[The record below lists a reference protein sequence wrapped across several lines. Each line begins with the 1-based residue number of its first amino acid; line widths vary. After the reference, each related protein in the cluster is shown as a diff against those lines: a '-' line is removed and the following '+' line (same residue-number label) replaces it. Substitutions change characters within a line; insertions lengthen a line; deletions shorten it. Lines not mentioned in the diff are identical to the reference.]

1 MDRLPFGIDRLDET
15 IAGGA
20 PAGSVVLLSG
30 EAGAG
35 AREFMQTVAVM
46 NGLAAADHELFE
58 RHYGRLAAAVRLPE
72 RISYLTVTTDPA
84 AVRSEIGLWMDTAL
98 AEAGLE
104 RVRLCSLGGTA
115 FRDSPVPRQWYDDT
129 DTDAGAGS
137 GADADAETS
146 ASAIQRGDPGG
157 EPAGLLTALCRR
169 LTARAPNGLVI
180 LDSLSDLVAAD
191 SGISWPEIGVFLHGL
206 RTAAHR
212 WDSLL
217 LVRVSPETL
226 APTEHGR
233 LVDACSG
240 TIAFE
245 WVTDGSVRARTLVIR
260 AFRGVLSAL
269 PAERLVRFE
278 TDLGKTGFDISD
290 VRKIR

>member
-1 MDRLPFGIDRLDET
+1 MDRLPLGIDRLDET

-58 RHYGRLAAAVRLPE
+58 RHYGRLAAAARLPE
-72 RISYLTVTTDPA
+72 QISYLTVTTDPA

-104 RVRLCSLGGTA
+104 RVRLCSLGGTV

-129 DTDAGAGS
+129 NAGAGG
-137 GADADAETS
+137 GADADAGTS
-146 ASAIQRGDPGG
+146 VSATQRGDHG

-245 WVTDGSVRARTLVIR
+245 WVTDGSVRARTLVIQ